1 MMEMG
6 VVQKAFK
13 TSLQRVIYA
22 AVELADRHVV
32 FWIAAISQHG
42 CSDGDAVTRV
52 RTAFGGELNISF
64 I

>member
-22 AVELADRHVV
+22 ATELADRHVV

-42 CSDGDAVTRV
+42 HVPTATRV
-52 RTAFGGELNISF
+52 QTAFGEFNISF